1 MVLIEFQSK
10 GEMHMYPKI
19 VAICGMP
26 GSGKGEVS
34 KLANQNG
41 IPVLSMG
48 DMIRA
53 EAERRG
59 LEETPGNIG
68 LVVVSLRSQFGEQI
82 LAERL
87 VPSVEALSH
96 TSAPIIIIE
105 GIRGTAEADVFKQQ
119 WGELFSLLAIVSD
132 EDTRWQRILLR
143 GRGEDGDRQDFATR
157 NTRERKWGLGDLI
170 ENAEYK
176 IENNSTLEQLK
187 IDFNSWLSSIKS

>member
-1 MVLIEFQSK
+1 MVLFEFQSK
-10 GEMHMYPKI
+10 GEMHMCAKI
-19 VAICGMP
+19 IAICGMP

-96 TSAPIIIIE
+96 TSAPIIMIE

>member
-1 MVLIEFQSK
+1 
-10 GEMHMYPKI
+10 MYAKI
-19 VAICGMP
+19 IAICGMP
-26 GSGKGEVS
+26 GSGKGEIS
-34 KLANQNG
+34 KLANQKG

-68 LVVVSLRSQFGEQI
+68 LVVVSLRSQFGEQV

-96 TSAPIIIIE
+96 TSAEIIFIE
-105 GIRGTAEADVFKQQ
+105 GIRGTAEVEVFKQK
-119 WGELFSLLAIVSD
+119 WGNNFSLLGILSN
-132 EDTRWQRILLR
+132 EDVRWERILAR

-157 NTRERKWGLGDLI
+157 NTRERKWGLSDLI

-176 IENNSTLEQLK
+176 ISNNSSLEQLK
-187 IDFNSWLSSIKS
+187 QEFNKWLATIKS

>member
-1 MVLIEFQSK
+1 MKTQV
-10 GEMHMYPKI
+10 

-26 GSGKGEVS
+26 GSGKGELS

-53 EAERRG
+53 ETEKRG

-87 VPSVEALSH
+87 LPSIENLSMTSVPL
-96 TSAPIIIIE
+96 ILIE
-105 GIRGTAEADVFKQQ
+105 GIRGTAEANVFREY
-119 WGELFSLLAIVSD
+119 WGNDFSLLGLISD
-132 EDTRWQRILLR
+132 EELRWQRILLR
-143 GRGEDGDRQDFATR
+143 GRGEDGDREDFATR
-157 NTRERKWGLGDLI
+157 NTRERKWGLGELI

-176 IENNSTLEQLK
+176 IENNSTLDNLEIEFK
-187 IDFNSWLSSIKS
+187 KWLDVIKSSF

>member
-10 GEMHMYPKI
+10 GEMYMYPKI